1 MSEVVFSEGVEQD
14 LKKIRAYDRNLILDA
29 IESRLAH
36 SPNVETRNRKRLE
49 CLVQS
54 FAAVPPIWEL
64 RAGEYRIF
72 YDVEEEEQK
81 VYVRAIR
88 KKPGHK
94 TMEEI
99 L

>member
-29 IESRLAH
+29 IESRWAL

-49 CLVQS
+49 CLVPS

-72 YDVEEEEQK
+72 YDVDEEERK

-88 KKPGHK
+88 KKLRHK
-94 TMEEI
+94 TTEEI